1 MSGSDL
7 KWRGWEK
14 NACVMYFCK
23 MSEVLT
29 LDLPEQGR
37 DDGRIRSKGEGEL
50 KEFENIYLGAGIL
63 IPHPWV
69 ND

>member
-1 MSGSDL
+1 M
-7 KWRGWEK
+7 
-14 NACVMYFCK
+14 MYFCK

-63 IPHPWV
+63 IPHP
-69 ND
+69 